1 MRDLEIRLR
10 KGDRSENWTGRL
22 LWGEA
27 GQEIMHPLADLGRRG
42 GNEVTPQGFPLI
54 TEGATKSHPR
64 LSAGHEEHLQMKGF
78 PRRRGEGGWVL
89 REISR
94 SLSVVF
100 VVGWRGPSVVVVDG
114 RDCCGDLDAS

>member
-1 MRDLEIRLR
+1 M
-10 KGDRSENWTGRL
+10 KNWTGRL
-22 LWGEA
+22 LLGEA

-42 GNEVTPQGFPLI
+42 GNEVTPQGLPLI
-54 TEGATKSHPR
+54 TKG
-64 LSAGHEEHLQMKGF
+64 LSASHEEHLQMRGY

-100 VVGWRGPSVVVVDG
+100 VVDWRGTSVVVVGG
-114 RDCCGDLDAS
+114 RGCCGDLDAP

>member
-1 MRDLEIRLR
+1 M
-10 KGDRSENWTGRL
+10 KNWTGRL

-42 GNEVTPQGFPLI
+42 GNEVTPQGLPLI
-54 TEGATKSHPR
+54 TEG

-78 PRRRGEGGWVL
+78 PRTRGEGGWVL

-100 VVGWRGPSVVVVDG
+100 VVGWRGPSVVVVGG
-114 RDCCGDLDAS
+114 RGCCGELDAL

>member
-1 MRDLEIRLR
+1 M
-10 KGDRSENWTGRL
+10 KNWTGRL

-42 GNEVTPQGFPLI
+42 GNEVTPQGFISSPRGQL
-54 TEGATKSHPR
+54 SHTPR

-100 VVGWRGPSVVVVDG
+100 VVGWRGPSVVVVGG
-114 RDCCGDLDAS
+114 RGCCGDLDAS

>member
-1 MRDLEIRLR
+1 M
-10 KGDRSENWTGRL
+10 KNWTGRL

-42 GNEVTPQGFPLI
+42 GNEVTPQGLPLI
-54 TEGATKSHPR
+54 TEG
-64 LSAGHEEHLQMKGF
+64 LSAGHEKHLQMKGF
-78 PRRRGEGGWVL
+78 ARRRDEGGWVL

-100 VVGWRGPSVVVVDG
+100 VVGWRGPSVVVVGG
-114 RDCCGDLDAS
+114 RGCCGELDAS